1 MIKAIMAGLE
11 FGINRVNHV
20 FLVRQA
26 RRHPIYTV
34 QLIQPPATDE
44 DILTGQTFLFLSRRC
59 SRNKSNE
66 RNPTL
71 QRFARPFRKENPQGI
86 NESCGNTSRGL
97 SGIMRIQGAYRLQIQ
112 YWCVDGQL
120 HVAIAQFSLLR
131 GQEGGRLRF
140 RN

>member
-1 MIKAIMAGLE
+1 MGGLE

-26 RRHPIYTV
+26 CRHPIYTV

-44 DILTGQTFLFLSRRC
+44 DILAGQTFPFLSRRC

-66 RNPTL
+66 RNPRL
-71 QRFARPFRKENPQGI
+71 QCFGRPFRKGNPQGI

-97 SGIMRIQGAYRLQIQ
+97 RGIMRIQGPYRLQIQ
-112 YWCVDGQL
+112 YWRVDGQL
-120 HVAIAQFSLLR
+120 HVAIAQFMRSPR
-131 GQEGGRLRF
+131 PGEITF
-140 RN
+140 RCLN